1 MPIFRTR
8 DQKDNLAKFFWD
20 MAKIAFA
27 FFLVAPIAQ
36 SQPYGLIRIIAGL
49 NIGFTLATIG
59 YILDGRKV
67 TEGQI

>member
-36 SQPYGLIRIIAGL
+36 SQRTDSYA
-49 NIGFTLATIG
+49 
-59 YILDGRKV
+59 
-67 TEGQI
+67 